1 VAKAQEERIARRI
14 EQRLVQAT
22 IQSFSGPLPPP
33 EVLARYNDCIPEG
46 AKRIMGMAEKQQEHR
61 HRIERRVVDWNT
73 LDQRIGLFLG
83 FILALAIAV
92 GGFWLILHGKDG
104 IGISSVITS
113 IGAPTG
119 VFIWGRRKQEKERA
133 EKASTFPTFTR

>member
-1 VAKAQEERIARRI
+1 M
-14 EQRLVQAT
+14 EQRIVQAT

-83 FILALAIAV
+83 FILALAMAV
-92 GGFWLILHGKDG
+92 GGFWVIFHGKGG
-104 IGISSVITS
+104 IGYFSLITS
-113 IGAPTG
+113 IGSPTC
-119 VFIWGRRKQEKERA
+119 VFIWGRWQAGKSR
-133 EKASTFPTFTR
+133 

>member
-1 VAKAQEERIARRI
+1 M
-14 EQRLVQAT
+14 
-22 IQSFSGPLPPP
+22 
-33 EVLARYNDCIPEG
+33 LARYNDCIPEG

-92 GGFWLILHGKDG
+92 GGFWLIVHIKHHHW
-104 IGISSVITS
+104 VILKVGS
-113 IGAPTG
+113 NGSP
-119 VFIWGRRKQEKERA
+119 ERNILR
-133 EKASTFPTFTR
+133 FG